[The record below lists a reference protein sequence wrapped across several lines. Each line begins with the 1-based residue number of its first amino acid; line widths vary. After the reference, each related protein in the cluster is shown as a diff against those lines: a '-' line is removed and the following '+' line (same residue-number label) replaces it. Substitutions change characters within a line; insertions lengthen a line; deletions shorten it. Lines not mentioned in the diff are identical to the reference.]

1 MSLALRKIVLWFLLS
16 AAVTSGG
23 CVGLFFGG
31 RILGWIV
38 DRKPSPAAEWIA
50 MEDLP

>member
-1 MSLALRKIVLWFLLS
+1 MILGLRRIVLWFMLS
-16 AAVTSGG
+16 AAVTSGA

-38 DRKPSPAAEWIA
+38 PRPDPAAAAWTEL
-50 MEDLP
+50 EDLP